1 MENLKSPVTMN
12 RRSTICVL
20 LLLNLFTSG
29 AFATRP
35 VEETELYKRYV
46 VYAPEPQFPMAAL
59 RRGAHGTGVFLLKIN
74 PKTGLVEE
82 VKVLKRVGDGG
93 LTAEAVWALLKWR
106 FRPGTVTSV
115 KIPISFGTYG
125 RSDYVH

>member
-1 MENLKSPVTMN
+1 
-12 RRSTICVL
+12 
-20 LLLNLFTSG
+20 
-29 AFATRP
+29 
-35 VEETELYKRYV
+35 
-46 VYAPEPQFPMAAL
+46 MAAV
-59 RRGAHGTGVFLLKIN
+59 RRRAHGTGVFLLKIN

-115 KIPISFGTYG
+115 KIPISFGITG
-125 RSDYVH
+125 RSDFVH